1 MSTFASK
8 IFVILSIFCY
18 HGFMKYTTVLFD
30 ADDTLFDFYHTGQK
44 SFIKA
49 FTDLGIGADESD
61 YDIYSEINQK
71 RWDLYSVGKMTKHD
85 VVIGRFEEYSA
96 AKGLKFDINAF
107 YELYEDNLSKTAIL
121 LPETV
126 STLKTLQNLGVRM
139 FLITNGLSTVQRG
152 RLAISGIADYFD
164 DVFISDEIGHNKP
177 SKEYFDYIS
186 EKIPDLN
193 KNKTL
198 IVGDSLVS
206 DIALGINNGIDTCL
220 FGRNNADIQTEAKPT
235 YKVSEMS
242 KVIEIVKGK

>member
-1 MSTFASK
+1 
-8 IFVILSIFCY
+8 
-18 HGFMKYTTVLFD
+18 MKYTTVLFD

-49 FTDLGIGADESD
+49 FADLGIKSYESD
-61 YDIYSEINQK
+61 YDVYSEINQK
-71 RWDLYSVGKMTKHD
+71 RWDLYSVGKLTRHD

-96 AKGLKFDINAF
+96 VKGINFDINAF

-126 STLKTLQNLGVRM
+126 NTLKTLKNLGIRM
-139 FLITNGLSTVQRG
+139 FLITNGLSKVQRG

-164 DVFISDEIGHNKP
+164 NVFISDEIGHNKP

-186 EKIPDLN
+186 EKIPDFN
-193 KNKTL
+193 KANTL

-206 DIALGINNGIDTCL
+206 DIALGINNGVDTCL
-220 FGRNNADIQTEAKPT
+220 FSPYNADIQNKATPT
-235 YKVSEMS
+235 YQISEMS
-242 KVIEIVKGK
+242 EVIKIIKDV

>member
-1 MSTFASK
+1 
-8 IFVILSIFCY
+8 
-18 HGFMKYTTVLFD
+18 MKYTTVLFD

-49 FTDLGIGADESD
+49 FASLGIKADEND
-61 YDIYSEINQK
+61 YDVYSEINQK
-71 RWDLYSVGKMTKHD
+71 RWDLYSVGKLTKND

-96 AKGLKFDINAF
+96 VKGINFDINAF

-126 STLKTLQNLGVRM
+126 NTLKTLKNLGVRI
-139 FLITNGLSTVQRG
+139 FLITNGLSNVQRG

-177 SKEYFDYIS
+177 SREYFDYIS
-186 EKIPDLN
+186 ERITDFN
-193 KNKTL
+193 KATTL

-206 DIALGINNGIDTCL
+206 DIALGINNGVDTCL
-220 FGRNNADIQTEAKPT
+220 FCPKNTNIQSEAKPT
-235 YKVSEMS
+235 YKISEMS